1 MTKHGVAAS
10 AVAVASAEAA
20 SAADAVAGVPSGSS
34 PGHSVLAVL
43 ASASARAA
51 HSVLAGRAG

>member
-20 SAADAVAGVPSGSS
+20 DAVARVPSGPS
-34 PGHSVLAVL
+34 PGHSVPAAVAM
-43 ASASARAA
+43 ASALA
-51 HSVLAGRAG
+51 VLAGRAG